1 MNNHSIKS
9 QAKRAYEFARLKMAT
24 YYGLIVIPLI
34 VLSCLTCGSDTFPL
48 LVGGILLS
56 IVIFF
61 KWRGLD
67 YGKAVVPGL
76 IAGGVAFAIPLVMH
90 VLEICCRNNLELFFC
105 VASGLVGGAI
115 LGKLIANQK
124 ENRSK
129 ILGFG
134 LIISGLTASL
144 GCASLGIAAVS
155 GLVLS
160 LVISAI
166 GSSRFY
172 ARK

>member
-1 MNNHSIKS
+1 MNDHSIKS
-9 QAKRAYEFARLKMAT
+9 QAKRVYELARLKMAFR
-24 YYGLIVIPLI
+24 YGLIVIPLI
-34 VLSCLTCGSDTFPL
+34 VLSFLTCGSDILPL
-48 LVGGILLS
+48 IFGGILLS

-76 IAGGVAFAIPLVMH
+76 IAGGVAFAIPLILH
-90 VLEICCRNNLELFFC
+90 ILEICCRNDLELFFC

-115 LGKLIANQK
+115 LGKLITNHK
-124 ENRSK
+124 ENRIK

-134 LIISGLTASL
+134 LVISGLTASL
-144 GCASLGIAAVS
+144 GCASLGTAAVV

-160 LVISAI
+160 LIVSAL
-166 GSSRFY
+166 GWVRFF
-172 ARK
+172 ARN